1 MIACEGGD
9 RDSGAAQAQ
18 AQMGS
23 FQSSG
28 FELSYLEKVSEV
40 KDTVRRQPLLH
51 HLCALVLQARPDS
64 SDLYSEIPAL
74 ARCAKVST
82 RPLLR
87 NPCPGPL
94 RQGQHPTGLTKAGHG
109 ARGTASLPPP
119 EWAAGPGLAQV
130 PGLCVGSVLCQKHSS
145 LSLATPTQFWV
156 CLAATYPRKGLPWW
170 LTW

>member
-1 MIACEGGD
+1 MGVRTGLWSRPGPGSD
-9 RDSGAAQAQ
+9 
-18 AQMGS
+18 GS

-82 RPLLR
+82 LQAQRRL
-87 NPCPGPL
+87 
-94 RQGQHPTGLTKAGHG
+94 AM
-109 ARGTASLPPP
+109 ARGTAPLPPSK
-119 EWAAGPGLAQV
+119 WAAGPGLAQAL
-130 PGLCVGSVLCQKHSS
+130 GLRVGSVLCQKHYS
-145 LSLATPTQFWV
+145 LGLPTPTQFWV
-156 CLAATYPRKGLPWW
+156 CLAATYPKKGLPWW
-170 LTW
+170 LRW